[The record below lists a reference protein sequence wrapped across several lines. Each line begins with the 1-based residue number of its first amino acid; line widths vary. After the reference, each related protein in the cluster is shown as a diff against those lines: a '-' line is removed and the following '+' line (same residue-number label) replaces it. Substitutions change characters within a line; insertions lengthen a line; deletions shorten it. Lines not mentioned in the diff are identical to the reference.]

1 MTKQEL
7 INLFNEVT
15 QSRSYTVEEKIKM
28 TSEILKQISEIKE

>member
-15 QSRSYTVEEKIKM
+15 QSSSYTVEEKIKM
-28 TSEILKQISEIKE
+28 TSEILKQIAELEK

>member
-15 QSRSYTVEEKIKM
+15 QSSSYTVEEKIKM
-28 TSEILKQISEIKE
+28 TNEILKQISEIKE

>member
-15 QSRSYTVEEKIKM
+15 QSKIYTVEEKIKM
-28 TSEILKQISEIKE
+28 TNEILKQISEIKE